1 MKGFEKMKK
10 LFLMLGLVAWA
21 GMSQAAFVC
30 WKTAA
35 DTGFDY
41 SLSQI
46 VVCATADIGLRL
58 IDDDGT
64 ETLYAEKGAGEV
76 YASLPSDVTLDTKF
90 KVLLLN
96 DMKELVAE
104 SSSVTYEELA
114 SSGAIYTS
122 ILYTPDPTA
131 YEFSEFTAVPE
142 PTSAMMILLGL
153 GALALK
159 RRVIE

>member
-1 MKGFEKMKK
+1 MKK

-46 VVCATADIGLRL
+46 VVCATVDIGLSL
-58 IDDDGT
+58 IDDEGN

-76 YASLPSDVTLDTKF
+76 YASLPSDVTDDTLF
-90 KVLLLN
+90 KVVLLN
-96 DMKELVAE
+96 NMKELVAE
-104 SSSVTYEELA
+104 SKGVTYTELVD
-114 SSGAIYTS
+114 SKAIYLN
-122 ILYTPDPTA
+122 ILYTPDPAA

-142 PTSAMMILLGL
+142 PTSAVMILLGL

>member
-1 MKGFEKMKK
+1 MKK

-46 VVCATADIGLRL
+46 VCASSDMTLSL
-58 IDDDGT
+58 VDDEGI

-76 YASLPSDVTLDTKF
+76 YASLPSDVTDDTLF
-90 KVLLLN
+90 KVVLLN
-96 DMKELVAE
+96 NMKELVAE
-104 SSSVTYEELA
+104 SKGVTYAELVD
-114 SSGAIYTS
+114 SKAIYLN
-122 ILYTPDPTA
+122 ILYTPDPAA
-131 YEFSEFTAVPE
+131 YEFSEFAAIPE
-142 PTSAMMILLGL
+142 PTSAMMLVLGL
-153 GALALK
+153 ATLALK
-159 RRVIE
+159 RRV